1 MNDIVEKQD
10 SLPAELTNMASGL
23 AASVASAGA
32 GGGSDLFCKMTR
44 NGEFVF
50 GAEDTEF
57 QEGSLWAVNPGG
69 LQHGWIA
76 WGDAANDTEGQ
87 MLGERMGPAAQPL
100 TLQTDLPEV
109 KGSWAQCVAVQLRC
123 TNGDDK
129 GVQVV
134 YKTSSLGGRKGYAAL
149 LSQIVARIQEGKL
162 DFVAVVECLSTSYK
176 HAKFGK
182 IYTPD
187 FKVRDWMTMEGV
199 TAEEPAAIEDAAS
212 QGLEVPEPE
221 PEPEPEQPKRRRRAA

>member
-1 MNDIVEKQD
+1 MNDVVEKQD
-10 SLPAELTNMASGL
+10 SLPADLTSMASGL

-100 TLQTDLPEV
+100 ILQTDLPEV
-109 KGSWAQCVAVQLRC
+109 RGKWGKCISLHMRC
-123 TNGDDK
+123 TNGDDE

-134 YKTSSLGGRKGYAAL
+134 FKSSSSGGIKGYAAL
-149 LSQIVARIQEGKL
+149 LTQIVARIQAKKP
-162 DFVAVVECLSTSYK
+162 DFVAVVECLSSRYK
-176 HAKFGK
+176 HPKYSW
-182 IYTPD
+182 IHNPD

-199 TAEEPAAIEDAAS
+199 TAAEPEAIEQDDS
-212 QGLEVPEPE
+212 